1 MDDSFKYLD
10 DFVNK
15 EGTQKLITER
25 KKFFNELI
33 PHELSSLINFNKAS
47 SIHIHGA
54 YNFLPV
60 YNSLKSLGLENNVI
74 KILTTHNPCKPAM
87 EDMELI
93 TKTISWKDADKATL
107 KYFFDERDM
116 WAYKLADAYIFPTE
130 ETVQCYYDTW
140 PEFKNIVKKDRI
152 FYCTTGSRTKEPR
165 TSSAILRHQYNIPE
179 NAPLFVYIGRFVKVR
194 GYETLM
200 EFANLFLNQNKNA
213 YVMIV
218 GENAP
223 ANAPKS
229 DRLIF
234 VPFSL
239 EPGSFI
245 AAADACLIP
254 SRENY
259 FDLSMIE
266 ILSIGTPIIA
276 SYVGGLK
283 YLEGRTNGVIYFEPQ
298 SAESMVKAANK
309 LISTD
314 AAVLRS
320 MRENNVKL
328 YHEELSLNQ
337 FFRNYNETISQIYD
351 KVHLEAKKANIPFE
365 IYDEF
370 LSNPDEVKQ
379 PAIAKILPKTK
390 EVTKPT
396 LNTQPITDRERKLR
410 KLKNSPGLYF
420 KDFFLKKLGLK

>member
-1 MDDSFKYLD
+1 
-10 DFVNK
+10 
-15 EGTQKLITER
+15 
-25 KKFFNELI
+25 
-33 PHELSSLINFNKAS
+33 
-47 SIHIHGA
+47 
-54 YNFLPV
+54 
-60 YNSLKSLGLENNVI
+60 
-74 KILTTHNPCKPAM
+74 
-87 EDMELI
+87 
-93 TKTISWKDADKATL
+93 
-107 KYFFDERDM
+107 
-116 WAYKLADAYIFPTE
+116 
-130 ETVQCYYDTW
+130 
-140 PEFKNIVKKDRI
+140 
-152 FYCTTGSRTKEPR
+152 
-165 TSSAILRHQYNIPE
+165 
-179 NAPLFVYIGRFVKVR
+179 
-194 GYETLM
+194 M

-370 LSNPDEVKQ
+370 LSNPDEIKQ

-396 LNTQPITDRERKLR
+396 LTTPPITDRERKLR